1 MRPIFPFCFQIF
13 LEDEEHEPVQKKIT
27 KQSHCLPFPLFKI
40 SKALIHAPTYR
51 HAIPK
56 LNSIIT

>member
-27 KQSHCLPFPLFKI
+27 KQNQTNDSADSNVIAFPVANSKI
-40 SKALIHAPTYR
+40 RKR
-51 HAIPK
+51 
-56 LNSIIT
+56 